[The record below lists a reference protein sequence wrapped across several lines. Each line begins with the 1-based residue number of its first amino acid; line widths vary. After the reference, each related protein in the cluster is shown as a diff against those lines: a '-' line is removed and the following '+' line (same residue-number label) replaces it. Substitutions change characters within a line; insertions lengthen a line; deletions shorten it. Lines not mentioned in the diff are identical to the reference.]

1 MKNPLLDWVL
11 LIPWTLQFLLLLSQP
26 AELAFGFENPFRP
39 RGASLFNSRTS
50 STLNSNNN
58 HSNNHKR
65 AQSYYYYDPIA
76 PPVSVRQRRQRQFG
90 AEQLI
95 APVVVL
101 QTGRAEP
108 ARVQIKE
115 LPPREALKSV
125 IRSRI
130 KNPASSGFFV
140 SSSSSPTF
148 PPTPPPP
155 PPPPPPTST
164 SSTSAA
170 TSFARFNQF
179 GSTLFTIATGPPS
192 RVSLS
197 AQNVGGR
204 GGSSSQ
210 TDSTKPPE
218 LPRNRFISPRVNS
231 PGGFAQPVTQSVSSL
246 PQPEPIV
253 GRVRT
258 TSIIPTQAS
267 PVVVAKSPPQTTRTL
282 FTGFTSR
289 STTTPSTNSV
299 LSSSTTS
306 LGSSA
311 TAASATGKS
320 KQQQTVSAAGGS
332 AEPTSA
338 SFATTLSQRTLT
350 TTSRFLRPRVI
361 QALTSGPP
369 RVLSVTSTPSP
380 VFER

>member
-204 GGSSSQ
+204 GGSSQ

>member
-140 SSSSSPTF
+140 SSSSSATF

-204 GGSSSQ
+204 GGSSQ

-267 PVVVAKSPPQTTRTL
+267 PVVAKSPPQTTRTL

-320 KQQQTVSAAGGS
+320 KQQQTVSAAGG

>member
-1 MKNPLLDWVL
+1 MKNPLLYWVL
-11 LIPWTLQFLLLLSQP
+11 LIPWALQFLLLSTV
-26 AELAFGFENPFRP
+26 AFGFENPFRP

-58 HSNNHKR
+58 KR

-101 QTGRAEP
+101 QTGRGEP

-130 KNPASSGFFV
+130 KPASSGFFV
-140 SSSSSPTF
+140 SSPTF
-148 PPTPPPP
+148 PPTRAPPPP
-155 PPPPPPTST
+155 PPPST
-164 SSTSAA
+164 PSTSAS

-179 GSTLFTIATGPPS
+179 GSTLFTIATHPPS
-192 RVSLS
+192 RAPSP
-197 AQNVGGR
+197 AQVVGTSR
-204 GGSSSQ
+204 GQ
-210 TDSTKPPE
+210 TNNKLPE

-231 PGGFAQPVTQSVSSL
+231 ASPGGFVQPVTQSVSSL

-258 TSIIPTQAS
+258 TFPTQAS
-267 PVVVAKSPPQTTRTL
+267 PAVAKSPPQTTRTL

-289 STTTPSTNSV
+289 STTTPSSTNSV
-299 LSSSTTS
+299 FSSST
-306 LGSSA
+306 SSA
-311 TAASATGKS
+311 AAATGKS
-320 KQQQTVSAAGGS
+320 KQQQTVSA

>member
-204 GGSSSQ
+204 GQ

>member
-140 SSSSSPTF
+140 SSSSSATF

-204 GGSSSQ
+204 GGSSQ

-267 PVVVAKSPPQTTRTL
+267 PVVAKSPPQTTRTL

-320 KQQQTVSAAGGS
+320 KQQQTVSPAGG

>member
-130 KNPASSGFFV
+130 KTPASSGFFV

-204 GGSSSQ
+204 GQ